1 MAPMIRRVL
10 LGAVL
15 ALAALTSRASED
27 ADEGRSVAASN
38 GVVVHGVDT
47 KLLAAR
53 LRETDRK
60 VLAGDAKGA
69 ATDLAEILSGDVSSL
84 VEEGPD
90 AYVVALEAALQR
102 VAALPP
108 EGLAAFRET
117 VDARAATLLADAT
130 ARADAG
136 ALARQAIPLSLSTHG
151 PRMLVALADLRA
163 SRGQVRSAAR
173 ALWDLMRLWPESG
186 ATAQM
191 PGVDRAAVVARFAT
205 LAASLGDEAGVRWA
219 ARDASAALLDTA
231 SPVTPG
237 KKLRDDLER
246 CAAAAAGRSRAG
258 KPLPAAPLAL
268 AAERVFVKERRF
280 FGDSGRSREI
290 AEHPLPVGTADKPV
304 LLTREPAGPAPTA
317 KVVALAP
324 GAANELSI
332 LWSWPSREEFDTG
345 LRRGGR
351 GTFAPARRGDI
362 VLFPWPMA
370 PKEVP
375 QPGVAYRGTDDD
387 HNTLV
392 ALSLSAEGKL
402 VDERGAFEEGR
413 DDADRELETM
423 SFCGRPLIVDDSV
436 FTTMIRRADNGATE
450 LHVARFDIVSE
461 GTAARLVLRWRRHV
475 LDGNAMPP
483 VRYPAD
489 ETADER
495 PEEALG
501 MPAAMAERWGRV
513 YVSSNTGAVA
523 CLDADDGSTAWVHA
537 YGRFGPTHR
546 PTVVP
551 AVQKTWKDV
560 PVAVDGPYVWAAP
573 RDADTLLQFRDM
585 PRRARTTLVQAW
597 RFQGGAGTATEQGPL
612 LANLDPDEVVAITG
626 GIGWFSGS
634 VPVASAPDLVPHG
647 SPLASLR
654 LREAAPGESRRT
666 YAYAEIGENAACGS
680 PCIVPGAIVFPTRKA
695 IYRVALDGFEAAP
708 FVLWRPAA
716 VARGG
721 PDADQIG
728 NLVADGDRL
737 WSVTPRRTVLFA
749 PAK

>member
-1 MAPMIRRVL
+1 MLRRVL
-10 LGAVL
+10 LLAVV
-15 ALAALTSRASED
+15 ASAALSVRAAED
-27 ADEGRSVAASN
+27 AEDGRSVVTSN
-38 GVVVHGVDT
+38 GVVVHGVET

-60 VLAGDAKGA
+60 VLAGDARGA
-69 ATDLAEILSGDVSSL
+69 ATDLADILTGDVSSL

-90 AYVVALEAALQR
+90 AYLVAREAALQR

-117 VDARAATLLADAT
+117 VDPHAASLLAEAA

-136 ALARQAIPLSLSTHG
+136 ALAHRAIVMSMSTHG
-151 PRMLVALADLRA
+151 PRMLVALADMRA
-163 SRGQVRSAAR
+163 SKGQVRAAAR
-173 ALWDLMRLWPESG
+173 ALWDLMRLWPEG
-186 ATAQM
+186 GTTAQM

-205 LAASLGDEAGVRWA
+205 IAASLGDEAGVRWVM
-219 ARDASAALLDTA
+219 RESSAALLDA
-231 SPVTPG
+231 PSPTTPG
-237 KKLRDDLER
+237 AKLEDDLER
-246 CAAAAAGRSRAG
+246 CAAVAARRTRVEKLPIA
-258 KPLPAAPLAL
+258 KPMAVV
-268 AAERVFVKERRF
+268 AEKVFGKERRF
-280 FGDSGRSREI
+280 GGDPNRSREI
-290 AEHPLPVGTADKPV
+290 SEHPLPIGTAASPA
-304 LLTREPAGPAPTA
+304 LLTREPPSAASSA

-324 GAANELSI
+324 NAAGSELAV
-332 LWSWPSREEFDTG
+332 LWSWPSREEFETG

-351 GTFAPARRGDI
+351 GTFAPARRGDL
-362 VLFPWPMA
+362 VLFSWPMA

-375 QPGVAYRGTDDD
+375 QPGAAYRSSDDD

-392 ALSLSAEGKL
+392 LLSLSAEGRL

-413 DDADRELETM
+413 DDADRALETM
-423 SFCGRPLIVDDSV
+423 SFCGRPLIVDDAV
-436 FTTMIRRADNGATE
+436 YTTMIRRADNGATE
-450 LHVARFDIVSE
+450 LHVARFDLLAE
-461 GTAARLVLRWRRHV
+461 GRGVRLVLRWRRHV
-475 LDGNAMPP
+475 LDGHAMPP

-489 ETADER
+489 ESSQDRA
-495 PEEALG
+495 EESLG
-501 MPAAMAERWGRV
+501 APAAMAERWGRL

-523 CLDADDGSTAWVHA
+523 CLDADDGATAWVHA

-551 AVQKTWKDV
+551 SIQKTWKDV

-585 PRRARTTLVQAW
+585 PRRARTTLVQTW

-612 LANLDPDEVVAITG
+612 LANLDPDEIVSITG
-626 GIGWFSGS
+626 GVGWFSGS
-634 VPVASAPDLVPHG
+634 VPAAVAPDLAPHG

-654 LREAAPGESRRT
+654 LRDAAPGESRRT

-680 PCIVPGAIVFPTRKA
+680 PCLVPGAILFPTRKA

-708 FVLWRPAA
+708 AVLWRPAPA
-716 VARGG
+716 PRGTIE
-721 PDADQIG
+721 PDQIG
-728 NLVADGDRL
+728 NLIADGDRL
-737 WSVTPRRTVLFA
+737 WSVTPRRAVLFA